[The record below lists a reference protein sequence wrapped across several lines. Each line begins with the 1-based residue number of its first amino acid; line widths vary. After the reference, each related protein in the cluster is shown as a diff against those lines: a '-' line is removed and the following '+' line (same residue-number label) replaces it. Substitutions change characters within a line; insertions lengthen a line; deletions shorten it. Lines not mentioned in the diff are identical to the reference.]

1 MRSMLVAAFG
11 AALVLVGLAAGSP
24 QADTYNLASRL
35 SARAEV
41 PKPTGVRAGAAG
53 AFTGRAVV
61 LANNR
66 VRVTWRLTFTRLSGR
81 AVAAH
86 IHSGRMGKA
95 GPVMA
100 PLCGPC
106 RSGQRGTASITQA
119 QLRTIRRGL
128 AYVNVHTRRNAGGE
142 IRGQVAAKAGPP
154 TTGPGPAPPP
164 TDPPPEPPPYPPYP

>member
-24 QADTYNLASRL
+24 QADTYNLAAKL
-35 SARAEV
+35 GTRAEV
-41 PKPTGVRAGAAG
+41 PRPTGVRAGAAG
-53 AFTGRAVV
+53 TFTGTAVV

-66 VRVTWRLTFTRLSGR
+66 VRVAWRLTFTGLSGR

-86 IHSGRMGKA
+86 IHSGRIGSA
-95 GPVMA
+95 GAVLQ

-106 RSGQRGTASITQA
+106 RTGQRGTGTITQA
-119 QLRTIRRGL
+119 KLRTIRRGL
-128 AYVNVHTRRNAGGE
+128 AYVNVHTPRNPAGE

-154 TTGPGPAPPP
+154 TTGPGPIPPP